1 MAGVRLKMAPK
12 WHMYWRNAGESGQAT
27 TMEWVLP
34 AGVKAGPI
42 QWPAPEKLTLED
54 VTTYVY
60 DKEVVLLVPLT
71 LEAGA
76 VLGEQEIVAKVS
88 WLECEVACVPGQAV
102 LRAKLNIANES
113 RASSEAA
120 LLKNVVALIPKP
132 EPRLQAR
139 AWWEKGAA
147 ADTRFLIV
155 EWTALKAQ
163 AQGDF
168 FPYESETLE
177 IAPKTEVVPAANGT
191 TRLRK
196 EAKKSEGNW
205 PKEVAG
211 LILEKAS
218 PGTPAAYEVKLA
230 VEDSAPA
237 RSKAGSPAS
246 SGPSSA
252 NLAAKPATSLGVIL
266 INVLLALGGGLILNL
281 MPCVLPILSLK
292 ILSFV
297 RQGAASQ
304 AENRRLSLVYLL
316 GVLASFWALA
326 GLVMAHKLA
335 SYGEQFQD
343 PRFVI
348 AITALITL
356 VALNLFGVFEFV
368 LPGRAMTAAGALSS
382 REGAAGAFCNGV
394 LAVVL
399 GASCLAPM
407 LAAAVGWAVSQAPL
421 VILLIF
427 TMIGLGFGLPYVVL
441 SFFPRMHRLLPK
453 PGLWMEKFKVAMGFP
468 MLAVAVWLFA
478 LVVDHFGRDGALWVG
493 LFLVVLAVAAWVFG
507 EFVQRGGKHRG
518 WAAVLAVGL
527 VAAGYAYGLE
537 HKLNWRNP
545 AEAREGAGEQG
556 PAGQILF
563 DRDPNAIAWQP
574 WSAAAVAKA
583 RAEGR
588 PVFVDFTA
596 NWCMTCQ
603 VNKKTSIEIAS
614 VRAKLKEMN
623 AVPLLGDYTR
633 KSPAIAEELRRF
645 WAGVPLVLVY
655 PKDASKPPIVLST
668 LLTPGIVLDAL
679 QNAAE

>member
-1 MAGVRLKMAPK
+1 LAMRIVCIWIVTLALVWPAWSAAPGSTTQASLLLSAAAARPGETIMAGVRLKMAPK
-12 WHMYWRNAGESGQAT
+12 WHTYWRNAGESGQAT
-27 TMEWVLP
+27 TIEWTLP
-34 AGVKAGPI
+34 AGVRAGPI

-76 VLGEQEIVAKVS
+76 ARGEQEIVAKVS

-102 LRAKLNIANES
+102 LRAKLNIADES
-113 RASSEAA
+113 RASGEAA
-120 LLKNVVALIPKP
+120 LLKNVEALIPKP
-132 EPRLQAR
+132 EPRLQAH
-139 AWWEKGAA
+139 AWWEKGATA
-147 ADTRFLIV
+147 NARFLV
-155 EWTALKAQ
+155 MEWTALKAQ

-177 IAPKTEVVPAANGT
+177 IAPKTEAVPAANGT

-211 LILEKAS
+211 LILEKAG
-218 PGTPAAYEVKLA
+218 PGTPVAYEVKLA
-230 VEDSAPA
+230 VEDPGPA
-237 RSKAGSPAS
+237 QSKAGSTAP

-252 NLAAKPATSLGVIL
+252 NLSAKPGTSLGVIL

-304 AENRRLSLVYLL
+304 AENRKLSLVYLL
-316 GVLASFWALA
+316 GVLASFWVLA

-382 REGAAGAFCNGV
+382 REGAAGA
-394 LAVVL
+394 L
-399 GASCLAPM
+399 

-493 LFLVVLAVAAWVFG
+493 LFLVLLGVAAWVFG
-507 EFVQRGGKHRG
+507 EFVQRGGKHKG

-545 AEAREGAGEQG
+545 AEAGEGARVR
-556 PAGQILF
+556 PARSHWTVMPTPSPGSPGAPQ
-563 DRDPNAIAWQP
+563 RWRKRGRK
-574 WSAAAVAKA
+574 AA
-583 RAEGR
+583 RCSWISR
-588 PVFVDFTA
+588 P
-596 NWCMTCQ
+596 
-603 VNKKTSIEIAS
+603 I
-614 VRAKLKEMN
+614 
-623 AVPLLGDYTR
+623 
-633 KSPAIAEELRRF
+633 
-645 WAGVPLVLVY
+645 GV
-655 PKDASKPPIVLST
+655 
-668 LLTPGIVLDAL
+668 
-679 QNAAE
+679 